1 MSDCTL
7 GLKVSWLRN
16 KLLPVANSANAKD
29 AGHLPVIPAYLLDA
43 TGMLAMTNALPILMS
58 HFPDLGNWE
67 ANIQNNA
74 ERIVQGKHRRTR
86 SVRPAL
92 TMILRFPFKT
102 GIT

>member
-1 MSDCTL
+1 
-7 GLKVSWLRN
+7 
-16 KLLPVANSANAKD
+16 
-29 AGHLPVIPAYLLDA
+29 
-43 TGMLAMTNALPILMS
+43 MTNALPILMS

-102 GIT
+102 GITRPTYYIQDGSGIAILARKRCQVRMTSL